1 MPYIG
6 GMTIAADPRAFLYR
20 SGELDPDSAQ
30 RLTAETLAKADDGEL
45 YLQYRKSEAFGF
57 DDGRLK
63 TASYDTQSGF
73 GLRAVSGEMTAFAH
87 SNELSAAAIRRAGET
102 MALIDPSARPKAT
115 PPQGTNRHLYTDA
128 DPIDLVP
135 FADKVNLCLGVD
147 AAARARDPRVAQVSV
162 GLSGSWSVVEIVR
175 PDGFV
180 ATDIRPLV
188 RLNVSIVVEANG
200 RRETGNFGI
209 GGRYLYD
216 RLMGEEVWNR
226 AIDEA
231 LAQALVNLESVDA
244 PAGEMTVLLGPGW
257 PGVLLHEAV
266 GHGLE
271 GDFNRKGT
279 SAFSGRIGER
289 VAAAGV
295 TVVDDGSIMDRRGSL
310 SIDDEG
316 TPTQENVLIED
327 GILKGYMQDR
337 LNARL
342 MGEEV
347 WNRAI
352 DEALAQALVNLESVD
367 APAGEMTVLLGPG
380 WPGVLLH
387 EAVGHGLEGDFN
399 RKGTSAF
406 SGRIGERVAA
416 AGVTVVDDGSIM
428 DRRGSLSIDDEG
440 TPTQENVLIEDGILK
455 GYMQDRLNAR
465 LMGVAP
471 TGNGRRQSFEHA
483 PMPRMTNT
491 FMRGG
496 NDDPAELMS
505 RVKKG
510 IYAKSFGG
518 GQVDI
523 VSGKFVFSC
532 TEAYRIENG
541 TLGAPIKGA
550 TLIGDGPTVLTKVTG
565 IGNDFALDEGIG
577 MCGKD
582 GQGVPAGVGQPT
594 LLVSGLTV
602 GGTAV

>member
-1 MPYIG
+1 
-6 GMTIAADPRAFLYR
+6 MTIPADPRSFLYGR
-20 SGELDPDSAQ
+20 GLDPDAAL
-30 RLTAETLAKADDGEL
+30 RLTADALGKVDDGEL
-45 YLQYRKSEAFGF
+45 YLQYRKAEAFGF

-63 TASYDTQSGF
+63 TASYDTNSGF
-73 GLRAVSGEMTAFAH
+73 GLRAVSGETTAFAH
-87 SNELSAAAIRRAGET
+87 ANELSAAAIRRAAET
-102 MALIDPSARPKAT
+102 MALIDPSAHAKA
-115 PPQGTNRHLYTDA
+115 PAPQRTNRHLYTDA

-135 FADKVNLCLGVD
+135 FAAKVNLCQAID

-162 GLSGSWSVVEIVR
+162 GLQGSWSMVEIVR

-188 RLNVSIVVEANG
+188 RLNVAITVETNG
-200 RRETGNFGI
+200 RRETGSFGI
-209 GGRYLYD
+209 GGRYLYE

-226 AIDEA
+226 AVDEA

-289 VAAAGV
+289 VATPGV
-295 TVVDDGSIMDRRGSL
+295 TVVDDGAILDRRGSL

-327 GILKGYMQDR
+327 GILK
-337 LNARL
+337 
-342 MGEEV
+342 
-347 WNRAI
+347 
-352 DEALAQALVNLESVD
+352 S
-367 APAGEMTVLLGPG
+367 
-380 WPGVLLH
+380 
-387 EAVGHGLEGDFN
+387 
-399 RKGTSAF
+399 
-406 SGRIGERVAA
+406 
-416 AGVTVVDDGSIM
+416 
-428 DRRGSLSIDDEG
+428 
-440 TPTQENVLIEDGILK
+440 
-455 GYMQDRLNAR
+455 YMQDRLNAR

-471 TGNGRRQSFEHA
+471 TGNGRRESFEHA

-496 NDDPAELMS
+496 SDDPAELMA

-532 TEAYRIENG
+532 TEAYAIENG
-541 TLGAPIKGA
+541 RLGAPIKGA
-550 TLIGDGPTVLTKVTG
+550 TLIGDGPTVLTRVTG
-565 IGNDFALDEGIG
+565 IGNDFCLDEGIG
-577 MCGKD
+577 MCGKA

-594 LLVSGLTV
+594 LLVEGLTV